1 MKKII
6 AGTSALVLAGGGVL
20 GYNIYQK
27 NSQSSAAPVIKE
39 VTVSRG
45 NVTAGVTE
53 SAAVS
58 VESLEQT
65 YDLVLT
71 STSVSASVESGS
83 SAPGSSSVPGGN
95 SAPGG
100 MSMGSMMG
108 SGMAGGGSS
117 SVSKSSKSGSS
128 GSTSVST
135 KSESS
140 AVALVV
146 DKVLVTEGQNVKAGD
161 VLMTITQESLDEARS
176 SITKAVE
183 DAELALRQAQIEESE
198 TSLSAKY
205 DYDKRIAE
213 GKNAQS
219 VYNAA
224 LEEIAQNISGLQSQ
238 IEDINAQIADCTDE
252 KQLTQLKS
260 QLESLQSQ
268 LTSAE
273 SSRSADELAAKQ
285 TYEEA
290 CMYYESAQ
298 DLYDVSVSGVG
309 SATEEAQD
317 AVDAAKADL
326 KAFEEYVSDG
336 KILAEYSGTIT
347 GVGYSSGDTLSSETA
362 IASFADAESITVT
375 VNVTEDDIAA
385 VHLEDAVD
393 ISFLSYP
400 DDMFSG
406 YVSEIGSSSTSGNSS
421 TVSYPVTVVVTSV
434 PETLLS
440 GMTANVTFISKQ
452 VKDVLCVSNKAV
464 NTDGS
469 ESYVWRKSDDGG
481 EEKVDVRVGFSNGS
495 IAEIEGVSEG
505 DTLLIKGKVS

>member
-27 NSQSSAAPVIKE
+27 NSQSSAAPIIKE
-39 VTVSRG
+39 VTVAKG

-53 SAAVS
+53 SAAVN
-58 VESLEQT
+58 VKSLEQT

-71 STSVSASVESGS
+71 STSVSASVEGGS
-83 SAPGSSSVPGGN
+83 SAPSG
-95 SAPGG
+95 GG
-100 MSMGSMMG
+100 MSMGGMGDMMG
-108 SGMAGGGSS
+108 GGMAGGMGGGSS
-117 SVSKSSKSGSS
+117 MGSSKSSKSGSS

-140 AVALVV
+140 AVALVI
-146 DKVLVTEGQNVKAGD
+146 DEVLVTEGQTAKKGD
-161 VLMTITQESLDEARS
+161 VLMTITQESIDEARAS
-176 SITKAVE
+176 LTKAVE

-213 GKNAQS
+213 GQNALS

-224 LEEIAQNISGLQSQ
+224 LEEIAQNISVLKSQ
-238 IEDINAQIADCTDE
+238 IDDINTQIADCTDE
-252 KQLTQLKS
+252 KQLSQLKTQL
-260 QLESLQSQ
+260 ETLQSQ
-268 LTSAE
+268 LSSAE
-273 SSRSADELAAKQ
+273 SSRSSDELAAKQ
-285 TYEEA
+285 TYEES

-298 DLYDVSVSGVG
+298 DLYDVSVNGVG

-317 AVDAAKADL
+317 AVDNAKADL
-326 KAFEEYVSDG
+326 EAFEEYVSDG
-336 KILAEYSGTIT
+336 SILAEYSGTIT
-347 GVGYSSGDTLSSETA
+347 GVGYSSGDTLSSDTA

-385 VHLEDAVD
+385 VHIEDAVD

-400 DDMFSG
+400 DDSFGG

-452 VKDVLCVSNKAV
+452 VQDVLYVSNKAV
-464 NTDGS
+464 NKDGT
-469 ESYVWRKSDDGG
+469 ESYVWRKTDDGS
-481 EEKVDVRVGFSNGS
+481 EEKVRVEVGFSNGS

>member
-6 AGTSALVLAGGGVL
+6 AGTSALVLAGGSVL
-20 GYNIYQK
+20 GYSVYRK
-27 NSQSSAAPVIKE
+27 SSQSSAASVIKE

-53 SAAVS
+53 SAAVN

-71 STSVSASVESGS
+71 STSISASVEGGSAASSG
-83 SAPGSSSVPGGN
+83 GS
-95 SAPGG
+95 
-100 MSMGSMMG
+100 MSMGGMGDMMG
-108 SGMAGGGSS
+108 SGMPSGMGGGSS
-117 SVSKSSKSGSS
+117 MGSSKSSKSGSS

-140 AVALVV
+140 AVELVI
-146 DKVLVTEGQNVKAGD
+146 DKVLVTEGQTVKAGD
-161 VLMTITQESLDEARS
+161 VLMTITQESISEARS
-176 SITKAVE
+176 SLSKAVE
-183 DAELALRQAQIEESE
+183 DAELALRQAQIDESE

-213 GKNAQS
+213 GQNAQS

-224 LEEIAQNISGLQSQ
+224 LEEIAQNISGLKSQ
-238 IEDINAQIADCTDE
+238 IEDINTQIDSCTDE
-252 KQLTQLKS
+252 KQLSQLNT

-336 KILAEYSGTIT
+336 NILAEYSGTIT
-347 GVGYSSGDTLSSETA
+347 GVGYSSGDTLSSDTA

-400 DDMFSG
+400 DDVFSG
-406 YVSEIGSSSTSGNSS
+406 YVSEIGSSSTTGNSS

-452 VKDVLCVSNKAV
+452 VQDVLYVSAKAV
-464 NTDGS
+464 NKEGT
-469 ESYVWRKSDDGG
+469 ESYVWKKDADGG
-481 EEKVDVRVGFSNGS
+481 EEKVRVEVGFSNGNV
-495 IAEIEGVSEG
+495 AEIKGVSEG